1 MYQHI
6 LKGILNVKLSKVLA
20 VTVLALPGLVF
31 AQNSSDVTQTGSNND
46 GTVNQLAG
54 GAATGNITQTQ
65 SDNIATID
73 QGAAA
78 FEATITQDGI
88 GNEATISQSV
98 AAPDDSSAIINQT
111 GDSDVATVNMR
122 GGLSPFDTGGSLV
135 TINQAG
141 TGAGNDILANITGGD
156 NVVTLDQDSEGNSMT
171 LNLTGNGNTVDWSQ
185 VGATGS
191 TINGN
196 ITDDNYTS
204 NVTQDGCTSCTA
216 TVNVL

>member
-1 MYQHI
+1 M
-6 LKGILNVKLSKVLA
+6 GR
-20 VTVLALPGLVF
+20 
-31 AQNSSDVTQTGSNND
+31 SSYFPS
-46 GTVNQLAG
+46 
-54 GAATGNITQTQ
+54 
-65 SDNIATID
+65 
-73 QGAAA
+73 
-78 FEATITQDGI
+78 
-88 GNEATISQSV
+88 
-98 AAPDDSSAIINQT
+98 
-111 GDSDVATVNMR
+111 
-122 GGLSPFDTGGSLV
+122 V

-156 NVVTLDQDSEGNSMT
+156 NVVTMDQDSEGNSMT